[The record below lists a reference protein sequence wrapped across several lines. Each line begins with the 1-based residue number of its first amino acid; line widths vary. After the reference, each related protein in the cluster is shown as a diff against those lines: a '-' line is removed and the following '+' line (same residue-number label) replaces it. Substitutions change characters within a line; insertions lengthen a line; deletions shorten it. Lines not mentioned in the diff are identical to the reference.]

1 MTETAP
7 CLLCEDHMP
16 GWRYQ
21 YTPWVEPRV
30 TRCACY
36 HQARARARLERAGI
50 PAKYRAATFDT
61 FQAYND
67 SLAHARRV
75 TQHWA
80 DSYPELPRRAGDTA
94 GRGLVLIGPAGVGKT
109 HLVAVLLKQVMTRTG
124 CRGLFY
130 STKDLLRLIRGS
142 YNAETKTTEAQVLDP
157 VLTCELLVLD
167 DLGEERV
174 TDWVAEMMNTIVN
187 TRYNTCRPIICTT
200 NYADV
205 DDPDEPNGLLWRI
218 GFRMQSRLHEM
229 CEFVDLEGASYR
241 DLPPNGTEADLRRL
255 ATRTRKA
262 APARAQLRRPP
273 TPHDGKADLKWPG
286 GRGGS
291 L

>member
-1 MTETAP
+1 MTTQDCP
-7 CLLCEDHMP
+7 FCEAHFR

-30 TRCACY
+30 TRCVCY
-36 HQARARARLERAGI
+36 RAAQDRARLERAGI
-50 PAKYRAATFDT
+50 PARYRAATFET
-61 FQAYND
+61 FEAYND
-67 SLAHARRV
+67 SLMEARRIA
-75 TQHWA
+75 QYWA
-80 DSYPELPRRAGDTA
+80 DSYPEIPRRVGDRA
-94 GRGLVLIGPAGVGKT
+94 GRGLVLMGPAGIGKT
-109 HLVAVLLKQVMTRTG
+109 HLVAVLLKQVITQAG

-187 TRYNTCRPIICTT
+187 TRYNTGRPIICTT

-205 DDPDEPNGLLWRI
+205 DDPDEMNGLLWRI

-229 CEFVDLEGASYR
+229 CEFIDLAGASYR
-241 DLPPNGTEADLRRL
+241 DLPPNGTVADLRRL
-255 ATRTRKA
+255 AKQPRKA
-262 APARAQLRRPP
+262 TPARAQQRRPP
-273 TPHDGKADLKWPG
+273 TPHDGKADLKWSG
-286 GRGGS
+286 GKGGNT
-291 L
+291 

>member
-1 MTETAP
+1 MTSTETCP
-7 CLLCEDHMP
+7 ICDEHMR

-36 HQARARARLERAGI
+36 HARRARERLAHAGI
-50 PAKYRAATFDT
+50 PAKYQAATFES
-61 FQAYND
+61 FQAYNH
-67 SLAHARRV
+67 SLVEARRI
-75 TQHWA
+75 TKFWA
-80 DSYPELPRRAGDTA
+80 DSYPEIPRRAGDTA
-94 GRGLVLIGPAGVGKT
+94 GRGLVLTGPAGIGKT
-109 HLVAVLLKQVMTRTG
+109 HLVAVLLKQVMTQAG
-124 CRGLFY
+124 CSGLFY
-130 STKDLLRLIRGS
+130 TTKDLLRLIRGS

-157 VLTCELLVLD
+157 VLTCDLLVLD

-174 TDWVAEMMNTIVN
+174 TEWVAETMNTIVN

-205 DDPDEPNGLLWRI
+205 DDPDEINGLLWRI

-241 DLPPNGTEADLRRL
+241 DLPPNGTVADLRRL
-255 ATRTRKA
+255 EKHTRKA
-262 APARAQLRRPP
+262 SPVRAQHRRPP
-273 TPHDGKADLKWPG
+273 TPHDGKADLKWSG
-286 GRGGS
+286 GKGGNQ
-291 L
+291 

>member
-1 MTETAP
+1 MTESEP
-7 CLLCEDHMP
+7 CAICDEDTR

-21 YTPWVEPRV
+21 YTPYVEPHL
-30 TRCACY
+30 TRCVCWHAR
-36 HQARARARLERAGI
+36 RAREQLDRAGI
-50 PAKYRAATFDT
+50 PAKYQAATFET
-61 FQAYND
+61 FHAYNH
-67 SLAHARRV
+67 SLEHARRV

-94 GRGLVLIGPAGVGKT
+94 GRGLVLTGPAGIGKT
-109 HLVAVLLKQVMTRTG
+109 HLVAVLLKQVITQAG

-205 DDPDEPNGLLWRI
+205 DDPEEVNGLLWRI

-229 CEFVDLEGASYR
+229 CEFVDLAGASYR
-241 DLPPNGTEADLRRL
+241 DLPPNGTVADLRRL
-255 ATRTRKA
+255 AKVTRPA
-262 APARAQLRRPP
+262 APARAQVRRPP
-273 TPHDGKADLKWPG
+273 TPHDGKADLKWTG
-286 GRGGS
+286 GKGGNT
-291 L
+291 